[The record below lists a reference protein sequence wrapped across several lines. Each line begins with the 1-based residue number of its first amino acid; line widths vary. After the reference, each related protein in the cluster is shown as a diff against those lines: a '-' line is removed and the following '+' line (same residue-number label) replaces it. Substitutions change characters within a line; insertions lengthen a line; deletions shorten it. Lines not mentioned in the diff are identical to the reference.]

1 MFNPIYVNQ
10 VKLLLSILPLIQK
23 HGCFALKG
31 GTAMNLFAQDLPRLS
46 VDIDLAYLPLV
57 ARDQALPEISQSLEL
72 LSDEIESSLPESS
85 VTQLPVAGITGRLVV
100 NTPAA
105 LIKIEP
111 NFVFRGA
118 LHPAETHMLC
128 SSAQTQFEQ
137 FVESRILSIADLYG
151 GKICAALDRQHPR
164 DLFDVHLMFEHF
176 GLSDD
181 IRTAFAVYLAGHP
194 RPMAELLNPNE
205 QPLESLYKSQF
216 AGMSRT
222 PVSIETLTT
231 TRTRLVRELQEN
243 LTESERLFLLSIKT
257 GNPEWG
263 RIPIEHLEQLPALQ
277 WKLRNIGNMKPVKHN
292 QSIDE
297 LKRVLGL

>member
-1 MFNPIYVNQ
+1 
-10 VKLLLSILPLIQK
+10 
-23 HGCFALKG
+23 
-31 GTAMNLFAQDLPRLS
+31 MNLFVQDLPRLS

-57 ARDQALPEISQSLEL
+57 ARDQALPEISQALEL

-85 VTQLPVAGITGRLVV
+85 VTQLPVAGVTGRLVV

-128 SSAQTQFEQ
+128 PSAQTQFEQ
-137 FVESRILSIADLYG
+137 FVESRIVSIADLYG

-181 IRTAFAVYLAGHP
+181 IRMAFAVYLAGHP

-222 PVSIETLTT
+222 PVSVETLTT
-231 TRTRLVRELQEN
+231 TRTRLVRELHEN
-243 LTESERLFLLSIKT
+243 LTENERLFLLSIKT

-292 QSIDE
+292 QSIDG